1 MNLQKYT
8 QKSIDAIQNT
18 QNIASEYQ
26 NPQIEQQHLVYALL
40 TQQEGLIPQLL
51 IQIGININGI
61 VNRVQEEI
69 SKLPHVWSQGIRSR
83 RRPGQQERS
92 QQGQQCQEE

>member
-69 SKLPHVWSQGIRSR
+69 SKLPHVSGSR
-83 RRPGQQERS
+83 EAGKIYIASDMDKIFTKSER
-92 QQGQQCQEE
+92 

>member
-26 NPQIEQQHLVYALL
+26 NPQIEQQHLAYALL

-51 IQIGININGI
+51 IQIGVNINGI

-69 SKLPHVWSQGIRSR
+69 SKLPHV
-83 RRPGQQERS
+83 
-92 QQGQQCQEE
+92 